1 MSKWKERKVQINGNG
16 SDIDARHMLIL
27 IFMNNYFQSQILTY
41 AESFLS
47 FWRSDSIHFMTK
59 QSTDNL
65 QFVSINYTLP
75 D

>member
-1 MSKWKERKVQINGNG
+1 MSEKWRERKVQINGNG

-27 IFMNNYFQSQILTY
+27 IFMNFQSQILTY
-41 AESFLS
+41 ADSFLS
-47 FWRSDSIHFMTK
+47 FWRWDSLHFMIK
-59 QSTDNL
+59 QSDDNL